1 MRTSNLTA
9 VALVA
14 AVALGAA
21 VAGCGSDTR
30 EKRQAGQA
38 TAALTSASGKDE
50 KKKPKIEEVKPDSG
64 DLAGGT
70 QVVIEGKRFLKA
82 DAGTTRVLFGNT
94 AVTVVPVSDE
104 EIWCAVPPGV
114 SVGAVD
120 VTVINDHGT
129 DVLVGGFAYE
139 LDKKTKPKVE
149 KVGPSR
155 GPLTGGTPV
164 VIEGERFLL
173 PGAGATVVLFGTER
187 VVVTPRSDER
197 IEVTAP
203 AGLAAGKVPVRV
215 INDLGMDDLVDA
227 FEYEPAAESLS
238 FSPVVGRHEA
248 GWGGTKVLLEAS
260 FAVTASSTILFD
272 GEPAAS
278 VAALDTHH
286 LLAEVPDGA
295 SSGLVDVTVTEGG
308 RTATQTGFRVQGSL
322 SYGDLLLNELLP
334 DASGLDANG
343 DGVISEDG
351 DEFVELVNTTTDP
364 IDVSGLLLS
373 DSGTER
379 HRFPNP
385 TTIPAGGCLVVFGGG
400 TPRGFAALHA
410 SGHAQAATSGKL
422 GLSDD
427 ADEVLV
433 RSPSGLVLVHVIYDD
448 AKDTSSWNRKTDGDS
463 TSAQPALLDDKYK
476 RHDRVDATSG
486 AMSPGRRATGAPF

>member
-1 MRTSNLTA
+1 MRTSHLTA
-9 VALVA
+9 AALA
-14 AVALGAA
+14 AALALGAA
-21 VAGCGSDTR
+21 AAGCGSDTR

-38 TAALTSASGKDE
+38 AAALTSASGKDE
-50 KKKPKIEEVKPDSG
+50 KKKPKLEEVDPDHG
-64 DLAGGT
+64 ELAGGT
-70 QVVIEGKRFLKA
+70 QVKLEGKRFLK
-82 DAGTTRVLFGNT
+82 DGAGTTRVLFGNT

-104 EIWCAVPPGV
+104 EIWCTVPPGA

-129 DVLVGGFAYE
+129 DVLAGGYAYE

-149 KVGPSR
+149 KVTPAR

-164 VIEGERFLL
+164 VIEGERFLE
-173 PGAGATVVLFGTER
+173 PGAGAVVVLFGTER
-187 VVVTPRSDER
+187 VVVTPVSDER

-203 AGLAAGKVPVRV
+203 AGVAAGKVPVRV
-215 INDLGMDDLVDA
+215 IDDHGMDDLADA
-227 FEYEPAAESLS
+227 FEYEPATDRLI

-248 GWGGTKVLLEAS
+248 GWGGTKVLLETS
-260 FAVTASSTILFD
+260 FAVTASSTVLFD

-278 VAALDTHH
+278 VAALDTFR
-286 LLAEVPDGA
+286 LVAEVPDVGD
-295 SSGLVDVTVTEGG
+295 GLVDVTVTEGA
-308 RTATQTGFRVQGSL
+308 RTATQTGFRVQGTL

-351 DEFVELVNTTTDP
+351 DEFVELVNTTGDP
-364 IDVSGLLLS
+364 MDVSGLLLS

-448 AKDTSSWNRKTDGDS
+448 AKDASSWNRKTDGDS

-476 RHDRVDATSG
+476 RHDRVDATIG

>member
-1 MRTSNLTA
+1 MRPSNLSA

-14 AVALGAA
+14 TVALGAA
-21 VAGCGSDTR
+21 AAGCGSDTR
-30 EKRQAGQA
+30 EKRHAGMA

-50 KKKPKIEEVKPDSG
+50 KKKPKIEEVKPDKG
-64 DLAGGT
+64 DLAGGE
-70 QVVIEGKRFLKA
+70 QVKIEGKRFLKE

-114 SVGAVD
+114 TVGAVD
-120 VTVINDHGT
+120 VTIINDHGT

-149 KVGPSR
+149 KVSPSR

-164 VIEGERFLL
+164 VIEGERFLE
-173 PGAGATVVLFGTER
+173 PGAGAVVVLFGTER
-187 VVVTPRSDER
+187 VVVTPVSDER

-203 AGLAAGKVPVRV
+203 PGLAAGKVAVRV
-215 INDLGMDDLVDA
+215 LDDHGMDDLVDA
-227 FEYEPAAESLS
+227 FEYEPSSARLV

-248 GWGGTKVLLEAS
+248 GWGGTKVTLETS
-260 FAVTASSTILFD
+260 FAVTASSTVLFD

-278 VAALDTHH
+278 VAALDSFR
-286 LLAEVPDGA
+286 LVAEVPNVGD
-295 SSGLVDVTVTEGG
+295 GLVDVTVTEGG
-308 RTATQTGFRVQGSL
+308 STAIQTGFRVQGTL
-322 SYGDLLLNELLP
+322 SYGDLLLNEFLP

-351 DEFVELVNTTTDP
+351 DEFVELVNTTSDP
-364 IDVSGLLLS
+364 MDVSGLLLS
-373 DSGTER
+373 DSGSER

-400 TPRGFAALHA
+400 TPRGFAGLHA

-448 AKDTSSWNRKTDGDS
+448 AKDASSWNRKTDGDS

-476 RHDRVDATSG
+476 RHDRVDATIG

>member
-9 VALVA
+9 AALVA

-30 EKRQAGQA
+30 EKRHAGA
-38 TAALTSASGKDE
+38 AAAALTSASGKDE
-50 KKKPKIEEVKPDSG
+50 KKKPKLEEVKPDKG

-70 QVVIEGKRFLKA
+70 QVVIEGKRFLKE

-104 EIWCAVPPGV
+104 ELWCVVPPGV
-114 SVGAVD
+114 TVGAVD

-139 LDKKTKPKVE
+139 LDLKTKPKAE
-149 KVGPSR
+149 KVSPER

-173 PGAGATVVLFGTER
+173 AGHGPTVVLFGTER
-187 VVVTPRSDER
+187 VVVTPVSDER

-203 AGLAAGKVPVRV
+203 PGLAAGKVPVRV
-215 INDLGMDDLVDA
+215 VNDHGMDDLADA
-227 FEYEPAAESLS
+227 FEYEPSSARLV

-248 GWGGTKVLLEAS
+248 GWGGTKVTLETS
-260 FAVTASSTILFD
+260 FAVTASSTVLFD

-286 LLAEVPDGA
+286 LLAEVPDVGD
-295 SSGLVDVTVTEGG
+295 GLVDVTVTEGAS
-308 RTATQTGFRVQGSL
+308 TATQAGFRVQGSL

-351 DEFVELVNTTTDP
+351 DEFVELVNTTSDP

-373 DSGTER
+373 DSGSER

-448 AKDTSSWNRKTDGDS
+448 SKDASSWNRKTDGDS
-463 TSAQPALLDDKYK
+463 TSSQPALLDDKYK
-476 RHDRVDATSG
+476 RHDRVDATIG